1 MLKDYQVLRETI
13 LNVMNNSPLDAGA
26 IFYVFK
32 DIMRDL
38 ESTYYAGI
46 NTELLKE
53 QKEKDEQEQN
63 KASESKKSD

>member
-1 MLKDYQVLRETI
+1 MLKDYQILRETI

-38 ESTYYAGI
+38 ESAYYAGI

-53 QKEKDEQEQN
+53 QEEKDAQEQN
-63 KASESKKSD
+63 KTNGSKKSD